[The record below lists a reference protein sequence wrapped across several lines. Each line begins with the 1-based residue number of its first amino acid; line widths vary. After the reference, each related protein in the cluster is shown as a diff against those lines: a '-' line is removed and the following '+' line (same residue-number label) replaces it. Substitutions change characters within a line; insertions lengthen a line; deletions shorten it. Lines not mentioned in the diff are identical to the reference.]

1 MEATIRADRFSRRSN
16 PSKTSSFFRTITAI
30 PDLRHHSNKIDE
42 AGCDT
47 EEQEYDLQGLRTE
60 PSVQQ
65 ITDTVTDQDRYRKD
79 HPDAQNEIELLER
92 TSFVLLFAIHATF

>member
-1 MEATIRADRFSRRSN
+1 MEATIRAERSSRRSN
-16 PSKTSSFFRTITAI
+16 PSRTSSFFRAVTPI

-42 AGCDT
+42 AGCDA
-47 EEQEYDLQGLRTE
+47 EEQEYDFQGRGTE

-65 ITDTVTDQDRYRKD
+65 ITDAVTDQDRYRKD

-92 TSFVLLFAIHATF
+92 TSFVLLFAI